1 MKKRRLFYALPL
13 VAMLLVA
20 CGDSEDNSTK
30 ESNTNKTEENEAVT
44 NNTTDD
50 SNEATDTNE
59 ATDATESKE
68 NNNSAVTDAT
78 KDKEELPFA
87 EFSLDVDYPTG
98 EYTLD
103 YEKQFSGEEAELEDE
118 RKKSKIVGE
127 EALTNLKP
135 LLKKFTFDVNSTEE
149 DVKKQL
155 FSIIK
160 IDDDYTRIELDI
172 QFHDGVEKEY
182 IFTK

>member
-1 MKKRRLFYALPL
+1 MKKRRIFYTLPL

-20 CGDSEDNSTK
+20 CGNSEDNSTK
-30 ESNTNKTEENEAVT
+30 ETDANKTEENEAAT

-50 SNEATDTNE
+50 SNEATD
-59 ATDATESKE
+59 ATESKD
-68 NNNSAVTDAT
+68 NTAVTDIT

-135 LLKKFTFDVNSTEE
+135 LLKKFTFDANTPDEQ
-149 DVKKQL
+149 VKKQL

-160 IDDDYTRIELDI
+160 IDDDYTKVEMDV

>member
-1 MKKRRLFYALPL
+1 MKKRRFFYALPL

-30 ESNTNKTEENEAVT
+30 ETDTNKTEENEAAT
-44 NNTTDD
+44 NNTTDN
-50 SNEATDTNE
+50 SNEATDDSNE
-59 ATDATESKE
+59 ATDATESKD
-68 NNNSAVTDAT
+68 NTAVTDVT

-127 EALTNLKP
+127 EALNNLKP
-135 LLKKFTFDVNSTEE
+135 LLKKFTFDANTPDDQVE
-149 DVKKQL
+149 KQL

-160 IDDDYTRIELDI
+160 IDDDYTRIELDV